1 MEVHQIVHK
10 LDECGIL
17 LRELYGRVYAGLM
30 LKEVQCVYVCVIYR
44 EYIDTQLLFDF
55 LPGIRKII
63 IRIAHRYLFW
73 LEIL

>member
-1 MEVHQIVHK
+1 MEAHQIVHK
-10 LDECGIL
+10 LDGCGIL
-17 LRELYGRVYAGLM
+17 LCEVYGRVYAGLM
-30 LKEVQCVYVCVIYR
+30 LKEVQRVYVCVIYR
-44 EYIDTQLLFDF
+44 EYIDTQPLFDF